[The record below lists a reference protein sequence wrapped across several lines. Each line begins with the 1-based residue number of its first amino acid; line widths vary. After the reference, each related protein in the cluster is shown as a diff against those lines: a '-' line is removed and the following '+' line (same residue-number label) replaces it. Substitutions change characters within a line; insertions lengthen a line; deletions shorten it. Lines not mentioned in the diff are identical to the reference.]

1 MKIEKCLKAQ
11 MAKCCPH
18 LAQALQRALSNTD
31 LPSYAPNG
39 QRCGGEKD
47 ERTLRKGVVAMA
59 ANGLYECN
67 YVFQFPLYKCTSK

>member
-1 MKIEKCLKAQ
+1 
-11 MAKCCPH
+11 
-18 LAQALQRALSNTD
+18 

-59 ANGLYECN
+59 ANGLYECD
-67 YVFQFPLYKCTSK
+67 YVFQFPFNKSASDLSCKFKQ